1 MRQAFSAQLNLFIV
15 FIFSKERL
23 TIVKDVGIVM
33 KSFSMFGKSSED
45 FVSLYQI
52 QEIFINDMINWVSVM
67 AFLGFFIIFLDWAMK
82 EKKSESHVFEAKT
95 KKIPYSFLN
104 DLRLEIVWFYFLP
117 SKTFCQKIIENTFP
131 LYIIPFQYIETSTEI
146 LMFII
151 TPLWSFARV
160 TFLVQWTVNAGNY

>member
-1 MRQAFSAQLNLFIV
+1 
-15 FIFSKERL
+15 
-23 TIVKDVGIVM
+23 
-33 KSFSMFGKSSED
+33 
-45 FVSLYQI
+45 
-52 QEIFINDMINWVSVM
+52 
-67 AFLGFFIIFLDWAMK
+67 MK

-151 TPLWSFARV
+151 TPL
-160 TFLVQWTVNAGNY
+160 